1 MIGTNNSPRLL
12 AWPNGDRHRE
22 RESVDEE
29 QTGEG
34 MINSVCNML
43 NLRYLQDIQMMSSR
57 QLDIIKT

>member
-22 RESVDEE
+22 RESLEE

-34 MINSVCNML
+34 MINSVCNTL